1 MNIISEMNCEQP
13 MIFSH
18 DGLRDSLTYL
28 AAPPY
33 FYENLRRELAF
44 AERNKSRL
52 ALIRF
57 ELLPNIPENESRYEA
72 AIINFAEIIKTATR
86 SEDLCARLG
95 RLEFTMIVKGHIQIA
110 EAIADRVCSNW
121 QEASF
126 FCKASVI
133 STNGSVS
140 SLEILNRLDGAP
152 VRERD

>member
-1 MNIISEMNCEQP
+1 M
-13 MIFSH
+13 
-18 DGLRDSLTYL
+18 
-28 AAPPY
+28 
-33 FYENLRRELAF
+33 
-44 AERNKSRL
+44 

-72 AIINFAEIIKTATR
+72 AIITFAEIIKTATR

-95 RLEFTMIVKGHIQIA
+95 RLEFTMIVKGQIQIA